1 VARYVETWEVDTEM
15 PHGGLAAV
23 RPQSVRQANLAAVLD
38 QVRRRG
44 PLSRSDIVAATGLT
58 RSAIGGLV
66 GELVDLGLAIE
77 EAALSDGSPGRPSPV
92 VRADGSHFCVLAVE
106 VGVDALAVALVAL
119 DGSVVRMRRVPRS
132 RDRMPPSAVIADVIE
147 SVGLLECRGPVI
159 DGRRLTAVGAAVP
172 GLIRS
177 GGQVVAVAPNL
188 EWRDVELA
196 AMLREAVQMD
206 VPVLVG
212 NDADLGA
219 LGEATFG
226 VRADHMVYVSGEVGV
241 GGSVISDGVRLAG
254 RTGLAGEFGHMLVN
268 PAGHRCSCGAI
279 GCWETEI
286 GERALLRR
294 AGLDADGG
302 VPAVDELFAR
312 AAAGESTALD
322 ALDAEGRW
330 LGMGIAGLINAFD
343 PEVVVLGALLER
355 VLPYVRDSL
364 DAALAEREIHG
375 LERSV
380 DVVGATFG
388 DDATLLGAAELA
400 FGPLLA
406 DPAGVA
412 SA

>member
-1 VARYVETWEVDTEM
+1 M
-15 PHGGLAAV
+15 SPGGSAAV
-23 RPQSVRQANLAAVLD
+23 RPRSVRQANLAAVLA

-44 PLSRSDIVAATGLT
+44 PLSRSDVVAATGLT

-66 GELVDLGLAIE
+66 GELVDLGLVLE

-92 VRADGSHFCVLAVE
+92 ARVDGSNFGVLAVE

-119 DGSVVRMRRVPRS
+119 DGSVIRMRRMPRS
-132 RDRMPPSAVIADVIE
+132 RDRMPPSVFVADVIE
-147 SVGLLECRGPVI
+147 NIARLDCRGPVT
-159 DGRRLTAVGAAVP
+159 DGRRLTAVGVAVP
-172 GLIRS
+172 GLIRY
-177 GGQVVAVAPNL
+177 GGQIVTVAPNL

-196 AMLREAVQMD
+196 VMIRNALQLE

-226 VRADHMVYVSGEVGV
+226 ARADHMVYVSGEVGV
-241 GGSVISDGVRLAG
+241 GGSVISDGVRIAG
-254 RTGLAGEFGHMLVN
+254 RDGLAGEFGHMLVN

-302 VPAVDELFAR
+302 APAVDELFTR
-312 AAAGESTALD
+312 AAAGDPTALE

-343 PEVVVLGALLER
+343 PDVVVLGALLER
-355 VLPYVRDSL
+355 VLPHVRGAL
-364 DAALAEREIHG
+364 DAALADRKIHG

-388 DDATLLGAAELA
+388 NDATLLGAAELA

-406 DPAGVA
+406 DPAVVA
-412 SA
+412 RA

>member
-1 VARYVETWEVDTEM
+1 M

-23 RPQSVRQANLAAVLD
+23 RPQSVRQANLAAVLA

-44 PLSRSDIVAATGLT
+44 PLSRSEVVAATGLT

-66 GELVDLGLAIE
+66 GELVGLGLVLE

-92 VRADGSHFCVLAVE
+92 ARVDGSNFGVLAVE
-106 VGVDALAVALVAL
+106 VGVDALAVALVGL

-132 RDRMPPSAVIADVIE
+132 RDRMPPSVVIADVIE
-147 SVGLLECRGPVI
+147 SIDVLGCRGPVA
-159 DGRRLTAVGAAVP
+159 DGRRLTAVGVAVP
-172 GLIRS
+172 GLIRHA
-177 GGQVVAVAPNL
+177 GQVVEVAPNL
-188 EWRDVELA
+188 EWRDVELSR
-196 AMLREAVQMD
+196 LLQEALEVEL
-206 VPVLVG
+206 PVLVG

-241 GGSVISDGVRLAG
+241 GGSVISDGVRVTG
-254 RTGLAGEFGHMLVN
+254 RAGLAGEFGHMLVN

-294 AGLDADGG
+294 AGLDVDGG

-312 AAAGESTALD
+312 AAAGESAALD
-322 ALDAEGRW
+322 ALEVEGRW

-343 PEVVVLGALLER
+343 PDVVVLGALLDR
-355 VLPYVRDSL
+355 VLPSVRGAL
-364 DAALAEREIHG
+364 DAALAARGIHG
-375 LERSV
+375 LVRSV
-380 DVVGATFG
+380 RVVGATFG
-388 DDATLLGAAELA
+388 DDATLMGAAELA

-406 DPAGVA
+406 DPAGIV

>member
-1 VARYVETWEVDTEM
+1 M

-23 RPQSVRQANLAAVLD
+23 RPQSVRQANLAAVLA

-44 PLSRSDIVAATGLT
+44 PLSRSEVVAATGLT

-66 GELVDLGLAIE
+66 GELVGLGLVLE

-92 VRADGSHFCVLAVE
+92 ARVDGSNFGVLAVE
-106 VGVDALAVALVAL
+106 VGVDALAVALVGL
-119 DGSVVRMRRVPRS
+119 DGSVVRLRRVPRS
-132 RDRMPPSAVIADVIE
+132 RDRMPPSVVIADVIE
-147 SVGLLECRGPVI
+147 SIDVLGCRGPVAH
-159 DGRRLTAVGAAVP
+159 GRRLTAVGVAVP
-172 GLIRS
+172 GLIRHA
-177 GGQVVAVAPNL
+177 GQVVEVAPNL
-188 EWRDVELA
+188 EWRDVELSR
-196 AMLREAVQMD
+196 LLQEALEVEL
-206 VPVLVG
+206 PVLVG

-241 GGSVISDGVRLAG
+241 GGSVISDGVRVTG
-254 RTGLAGEFGHMLVN
+254 RAGLAGEFGHMLVN

-294 AGLDADGG
+294 AGLDVDGG

-312 AAAGESTALD
+312 AAAGESAALD
-322 ALDAEGRW
+322 ALEVEGRW

-343 PEVVVLGALLER
+343 PDVVVLGALLDR
-355 VLPYVRDSL
+355 VLPSVRGAL
-364 DAALAEREIHG
+364 DAALAARGIHG
-375 LERSV
+375 LVRSV
-380 DVVGATFG
+380 RVVGATFG
-388 DDATLLGAAELA
+388 DDATLMGAAELA

-406 DPAGVA
+406 DPAGIV

>member
-1 VARYVETWEVDTEM
+1 M

-44 PLSRSDIVAATGLT
+44 PLSRSGIVAATGLT

-147 SVGLLECRGPVI
+147 SIGLLECRGPVI
-159 DGRRLTAVGAAVP
+159 GGRRLTAVGAAVP

-188 EWRDVELA
+188 EWHDVQLA
-196 AMLREAVQMD
+196 AMLREALQIE

-226 VRADHMVYVSGEVGV
+226 VRADDMVYVSGEVGV
-241 GGSVISDGVRLAG
+241 GGSVISGGVRLSG
-254 RTGLAGEFGHMLVN
+254 RAGLAGEFGHMLVN

-294 AGLDADGG
+294 AGLDSDGG
-302 VPAVDELFAR
+302 VPAVDELLTR
-312 AAAGESTALD
+312 AAAGESAALD
-322 ALDAEGRW
+322 ALEAEGRW

-343 PEVVVLGALLER
+343 PDVVVLGALLER

-364 DAALAEREIHG
+364 DAALAERKIHG

-388 DDATLLGAAELA
+388 NDATLLGAAELA